1 MASDLMGVAD
11 DTRGAE
17 LSEDICFSLSNHFIQ
32 PFREEIDSRNEY
44 KTPVI
49 NLFIDCSLFG
59 MTSNFNINKTYL
71 IATIIYTTLR

>member
-1 MASDLMGVAD
+1 MASDLTGVAD

-44 KTPVI
+44 KTPVR
-49 NLFIDCSLFG
+49 NLF
-59 MTSNFNINKTYL
+59 Y
-71 IATIIYTTLR
+71 

>member
-44 KTPVI
+44 KTQVRNFI
-49 NLFIDCSLFG
+49 YILFIVWDDIKF
-59 MTSNFNINKTYL
+59 
-71 IATIIYTTLR
+71 